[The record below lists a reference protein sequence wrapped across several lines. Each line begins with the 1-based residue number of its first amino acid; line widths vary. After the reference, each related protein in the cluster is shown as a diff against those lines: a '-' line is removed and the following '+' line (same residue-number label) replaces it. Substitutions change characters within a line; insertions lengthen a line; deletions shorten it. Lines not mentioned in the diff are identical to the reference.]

1 MFLALSNTV
10 DAFCVKCWNVVF
22 LNCRRSYVYV
32 FTRLNDWLLGKVN
45 LTLVQFYL
53 WQLQI
58 YQNSCRWHRDENMSG
73 NSDCQEKNKIYV
85 GSKLFDVQRAT
96 NDLLHLSSCYPE
108 MSFFYMLTLWQKRC
122 ISLRVVRV
130 IEKTCNLSGNICLN
144 LFTT

>member
-22 LNCRRSYVYV
+22 LNCRCSYFYV

-108 MSFFYMLTLWQKRC
+108 MSFFLHAYPLT
-122 ISLRVVRV
+122 
-130 IEKTCNLSGNICLN
+130 KTLYFLESCTCHRKNM
-144 LFTT
+144 

>member
-85 GSKLFDVQRAT
+85 GSKLFDVQRPPMT
-96 NDLLHLSSCYPE
+96 CYIYLHVILKWV
-108 MSFFYMLTLWQKRC
+108 FFTCLPFDKN
-122 ISLRVVRV
+122 VVFPWELYV
-130 IEKTCNLSGNICLN
+130 S
-144 LFTT
+144 